1 MKNTAIFFWVLV
13 CFIFCKY
20 ANAQYAGKKISYTVF
35 NDFETGELFGWE
47 AYPYAQDIAFDA
59 LYFASKTP
67 TYKNSKYAL
76 ARPIKAHDTN
86 ELYQGFTKRLN
97 IYTIPDTR
105 IKAAIYFQS
114 DRNADFLELS
124 LGTFDG
130 RRFMHKI
137 NNPKANTWIEID
149 LPLSSFSSK
158 GQPLQAAEHIQVI
171 TIEGSYLI
179 KNYLYTYT
187 ILMDDFQINGERDI
201 RFIPSVPTATVF
213 EMFNISVLNSHFFY
227 GDMIK
232 LKTSVEGNVNLKMVK
247 ASLLDSHGN
256 IIKDNINFTRIG
268 NDWQNESIYK
278 FSEKDAR
285 GQWEIRLRGIDDEG
299 AQIGQSFRF
308 LMPGIKVN
316 THPRLYFSKEELN
329 NRLSNEKS
337 PVAKRILDH
346 ALKEDAFMKVDVDAI
361 MEGIDRTAENLVGGP
376 YSMNS
381 VGFSNYALWNNPNS
395 TLGTVIEEGSFR
407 YAFTG
412 DKAAGEQAKK
422 ALLKL
427 CSFKKWNANWMLERK
442 FWTYYPVG
450 YTIKPVAYGYDLLF
464 DLLSDSERSFVR
476 NAIMEKGLKMFHR
489 DMVEMNRMPS
499 NQTNHIAVIVGGM
512 GMAATAIYGDDPAN
526 PTLEPYLSGILT
538 KSKEFIDRTY
548 YEDGSYAEPKSGYMD
563 MATRDI
569 VEILATFERNF
580 GVDYS
585 TTTNVRNFY
594 KYPIQAMHSS
604 GLIQSYGDGGRSYS
618 GFDQIHSWWFV
629 NRTKNPYLYNFVKPY
644 WESGKGG
651 YLGYLWFRDDIVP
664 LKRESLA
671 PSKVFSAQGMVMRSG
686 WDDASTIITTR
697 VGPNNNHAHYD
708 QGSFQ
713 IMTNGEELLT
723 DPGIGALGYYA
734 NLEFLSYD
742 VQAIA
747 HNVMLV
753 DHDPESQAPAHYDN
767 GIEAL
772 KTWPKMIHSFTGSVA
787 DAVESDLS
795 SVYKDKLEN
804 YSRSLIYTKNGPVFL
819 FDQVKSK
826 TGGHV
831 YNWLFHAPQNE
842 GNKRSIAF
850 KDNRVTVDRPNARL
864 TMDIISSGISERA
877 NDNLTLFSYA
887 ADLGSASI
895 RDRADK
901 KFAESFLTLV
911 SKPDLKEA
919 NFFAVLLP
927 EAKPGNGDYSS
938 RPVTTKI
945 DAEGWFGARVDHGD
959 ESTYGFFRN
968 PSQVNGL
975 VNGFTTDSKRFTA
988 SFDRSGSLNKVYFEG
1003 STFSGHALSVV
1014 STSPITAAISKTDLQ
1029 TTLELESLSPEKL
1042 SISMI
1047 KKPISALSNGLIFNE
1062 WLYNDQTKILSL
1074 EIPKGR
1080 TELIFKTK

>member
-1 MKNTAIFFWVLV
+1 MKNRTLFWVLA
-13 CFIFCKY
+13 CFIFSNY
-20 ANAQYAGKKISYTVF
+20 ANAQNSGSRVPYTVY

-76 ARPIKAHDTN
+76 ARPLKAHDTN

-97 IYTIPDTR
+97 LYTVPDTR
-105 IKAAIYFQS
+105 VKAAIYFQS
-114 DRNADFLELS
+114 DRNAESLDLS

-130 RRFMHKI
+130 RRFLHKI
-137 NNPKANTWIEID
+137 SKPQANTWIEID
-149 LPLSSFSSK
+149 LPLSSFSLK
-158 GQPLQAAEHIQVI
+158 GQPLHADEHIQVI
-171 TIEGSYLI
+171 TVEGTYPV

-187 ILMDDFQINGERDI
+187 ILMDDFQINGERDT
-201 RFIPSVPTATVF
+201 RFVPLVPEATVF
-213 EMFNISVLNSHFFY
+213 EMFNVSVLNKHYFY
-227 GDMIK
+227 GDMIS
-232 LKTSVEGNVNLKMVK
+232 LKTSTEGNLNLKQVN
-247 ASLLDSHGN
+247 ASLIDSRGKVV
-256 IIKDNINFTRIG
+256 KDNIPFTLSE
-268 NDWQNESIYK
+268 NNWQNESIYK

-285 GQWEIRLRGIDDEG
+285 GQWEIRVKGIDNQG
-299 AQIGQSFRF
+299 AQISQSFRF
-308 LMPGIKVN
+308 LMPGNKVN
-316 THPRLYFSKEELN
+316 AHPRLYFNKEELK
-329 NRLSNEKS
+329 NRLANEKS

-346 ALKEDAFMKVDVDAI
+346 VLEETAFMKVNVDAI
-361 MEGIDRTAENLVGGP
+361 REGIDRTAENLVGGP

-427 CSFKKWNANWMLERK
+427 CSFKKWNADWMLERK

-450 YTIKPVAYGYDLLF
+450 YTIKPVAYGYDMLY

-512 GMAATAIYGDDPAN
+512 GMAATAIYGDDPDN

-538 KSKEFIDRTY
+538 KSREFIDRTY

-629 NRTKNPYLYNFVKPY
+629 NRTKNPYLYNFVKPF

-651 YLGYLWFRDDIVP
+651 YLGYLWFRDDITP
-664 LKRESLA
+664 LKRETLT
-671 PSKVFSAQGMVMRSG
+671 PSKIFSAQGMVMRNG

-747 HNVMLV
+747 HNVMLI

-767 GIEAL
+767 GIAAL
-772 KTWPKMIHSFTGSVA
+772 KTWPTMTHSFAGKIA

-795 SVYKDKLEN
+795 SVYKDKLEK
-804 YSRSLIYTKNGPVFL
+804 YSRTLLYTKTGPVFL

-826 TGGHV
+826 TGGHI

-842 GNKRSIAF
+842 GNKRSIAY
-850 KDNRVTVDRPNARL
+850 KDNRVTIDRPNARL
-864 TMDIISSGISERA
+864 TMDIISSGISERS
-877 NDNLTLFSYA
+877 NDNLALFSYA

-911 SKPDLKEA
+911 SKPDLNEA

-927 EAKPGNGDYSS
+927 EAKPVSGNYSQ

-945 DAEGWFGARVDHGD
+945 EADGWIGARIDHGE
-959 ESTYGFFRN
+959 ESSYGFFRN
-968 PSQVNGL
+968 GASANGIA
-975 VNGFTTDSKRFTA
+975 NGFTTDSKHFTA
-988 SFDRSGSLNKVYFEG
+988 SIDRSGALTKVYFEG
-1003 STFSGHALSVV
+1003 ASFIGHGLSVS
-1014 STSPITAAISKTDLQ
+1014 STNSITAAIAISTKEIS
-1029 TTLELESLSPEKL
+1029 LELQSEDAGKLSLS
-1042 SISMI
+1042 II
-1047 KKPISALSNGLIFNE
+1047 KKPLSVLSNGQVLRD
-1062 WLYNDQTKILSL
+1062 WSYNDQTKMLSL
-1074 EIPKGR
+1074 KVPKGR
-1080 TELIFKTK
+1080 TEMNVKLK

>member
-1 MKNTAIFFWVLV
+1 MKFKVLSILLACCV
-13 CFIFCKY
+13 MGIS
-20 ANAQYAGKKISYTVF
+20 ASAQNAGLRRAYTLF

-67 TYKNSKYAL
+67 TYKNSKFAL
-76 ARPIKAHDTN
+76 ARPLKAHDTN

-97 IYTIPDTR
+97 LFTSSETR

-114 DRNADFLELS
+114 DRNPESLELS

-130 RRFMHKI
+130 RQFIHKI
-137 NNPKANTWIEID
+137 NNPVANTWIELDI
-149 LPLSSFSSK
+149 PATSFKLGTQSLK
-158 GQPLQAAEHIQVI
+158 AAEHIQVI
-171 TIEGSYLI
+171 TIKGTYHT
-179 KNYLYTYT
+179 KNYLFTYT
-187 ILMDDFQINGERDI
+187 ILMDDFSINGERDS
-201 RFIPSVPTATVF
+201 RFIPSSPIADNF
-213 EMFNISVLNSHFFY
+213 DLFNVSVLKKHFFY
-227 GDMIK
+227 GDNFSLNTK
-232 LKTSVEGNVNLKMVK
+232 VEGSLNLKKVIGTLVNSNGK
-247 ASLLDSHGN
+247 
-256 IIKDNINFTRIG
+256 IVKDNISFSPL
-268 NDWQNESIYK
+268 DDVWHNESIYK
-278 FSEKDAR
+278 FSERDAR
-285 GQWEIRLRGIDDEG
+285 GQWEIRLKGTDATG
-299 AQIGQSFRF
+299 AMITQAFRF
-308 LMPGIKVN
+308 LMPGNKVN
-316 THPRLYFSKEELN
+316 SHPRLYFSADELKG
-329 NRLSNEKS
+329 RLANEKS
-337 PVAKRILDH
+337 PVAKKILDN
-346 ALKEDAFMKVDVDAI
+346 ALIHNDFMKVNVEAI
-361 MEGIDRTAENLVGGP
+361 QEGIDRTSENLVGGP
-376 YSMNS
+376 YSMNT
-381 VGFSNYALWNNPNS
+381 VGFSNYAVWNNPNT

-427 CSFKKWNANWMLERK
+427 CSFSKWNANWMIERK

-450 YTIKPVAYGYDLLF
+450 YTIKPVAYGYDMLY
-464 DLLSDSERSFVR
+464 DLMSETERAYVR

-512 GMAATAIYGDDPAN
+512 GMAATAIYGDDPDN
-526 PTLEPYLSGILT
+526 PYIEPYLSGILT

-585 TTTNVRNFY
+585 TTTNVQNFY

-604 GLIQSYGDGGRSYS
+604 GLIQSYGDGGRAYD
-618 GFDQIHSWWFV
+618 GFNQIHSWWFV
-629 NRTKNPYLYNFVKPY
+629 NRTKNPYIYKYVKPF
-644 WESGKGG
+644 WEAGKGG
-651 YLGYLWFRDDIVP
+651 YLGYLWFRDDITPASREAMP
-664 LKRESLA
+664 L
-671 PSKVFSAQGMVMRSG
+671 SKTFSAQGMVMRSG
-686 WDDASTIITTR
+686 WDDSSTIISTR
-697 VGPNNNHAHYD
+697 VGPNHNHAHYD

-747 HNVMLV
+747 HNTMLI

-767 GIEAL
+767 GIAAL
-772 KTWPKMIHSFTGSVA
+772 KIWPTMTHTFNGKLA
-787 DAVESDLS
+787 DAVESELS
-795 SVYKDKLEN
+795 SVYKDKLES
-804 YSRSLIYTKNGPVFL
+804 YSRTLLYTKSGPVFL

-826 TGGHV
+826 TGGHL

-842 GNKRSIAF
+842 GNKRSITY
-850 KDNRVTVDRPNARL
+850 KDNRMVVDRPKARL
-864 TMDIISSGISERA
+864 TMDVISSGISERA
-877 NDNLTLFSYA
+877 NDNLALFSYA

-927 EAKPGNGDYSS
+927 EAKPVSGDYGA
-938 RPVTTKI
+938 RPVSTRI
-945 DAEGWFGARVDHGD
+945 DADGWIGAKLEHSNGSDI
-959 ESTYGFFRN
+959 GFFKSGTRIA
-968 PSQVNGL
+968 GIAE
-975 VNGFTTDSKRFTA
+975 GFTTDAKRFTA
-988 SFDRSGSLNKVYFEG
+988 SFNKSGALQKVYFEG
-1003 STFSGHALSVV
+1003 SAISGKGISIHADHSLTVAAELISSGYELEFQSDQANSVQMSVSGKPSVVELNGQAVRGWTYDERTKFLSVKIPQGRNDMMV
-1014 STSPITAAISKTDLQ
+1014 
-1029 TTLELESLSPEKL
+1029 KL
-1042 SISMI
+1042 
-1047 KKPISALSNGLIFNE
+1047 N
-1062 WLYNDQTKILSL
+1062 
-1074 EIPKGR
+1074 
-1080 TELIFKTK
+1080 

>member
-1 MKNTAIFFWVLV
+1 MNYRAIFWVLA
-13 CFIFCKY
+13 CFIFSNY
-20 ANAQYAGKKISYTVF
+20 ANAQNSGSRVPYVLN

-76 ARPIKAHDTN
+76 ARPLKAHDTN

-97 IYTIPDTR
+97 LFTIPDTR
-105 IKAAIYFQS
+105 VKAAIYFQS
-114 DRNADFLELS
+114 DRNAESLEVS

-137 NNPKANTWIEID
+137 NNPQANTWIEID
-149 LPLSSFSSK
+149 LPLSSFMFK
-158 GQPLQAAEHIQVI
+158 GQALHADEHIQVI
-171 TIEGSYLI
+171 TFEGAYPV

-187 ILMDDFQINGERDI
+187 ILMDNFQINGERDT
-201 RFIPSVPTATVF
+201 RFVLSAPISTVF
-213 EMFNISVLNSHFFY
+213 DMFNVSVLNKHFFY
-227 GDMIK
+227 GDIIS
-232 LKTSVEGNVNLKMVK
+232 LKTSAEGNPNLKQVN
-247 ASLLDSHGN
+247 ASLIDSRGKVV
-256 IIKDNINFTRIG
+256 KDNIAFTRSG

-278 FSEKDAR
+278 FSEKDER
-285 GQWEIRLRGIDDEG
+285 GQWEIRLKGIDNQG
-299 AQIGQSFRF
+299 ATISQSFRF
-308 LMPGIKVN
+308 LMPGNKVN
-316 THPRLYFSKEELN
+316 AHPRLYFSNEELK
-329 NRLSNEKS
+329 NRLANEKS

-346 ALKEDAFMKVDVDAI
+346 AIEETAFMKVNVDDI
-361 MEGIDRTAENLVGGP
+361 KEGIDRTAENLVGGP

-395 TLGTVIEEGSFR
+395 SLGTVIEEGSFR

-412 DKAAGEQAKK
+412 DKMAGEQAKK

-450 YTIKPVAYGYDLLF
+450 YTIKPVAYGYDMLY

-580 GVDYS
+580 GVDFS
-585 TTTNVRNFY
+585 TTTNVRHFY

-651 YLGYLWFRDDIVP
+651 YLGYLWFRDDIIP
-664 LKRESLA
+664 LKRESLV
-671 PSKVFSAQGMVMRSG
+671 PSKVFSAQGMVMRNG

-713 IMTNGEELLT
+713 IMANGEELLT

-747 HNVMLV
+747 HNTMLI

-767 GIEAL
+767 GIAAL
-772 KTWPKMIHSFTGSVA
+772 KTWPTMTHTFAGKIA
-787 DAVESDLS
+787 DALESDLS
-795 SVYKDKLEN
+795 SVYKDKLEK
-804 YSRSLIYTKNGPVFL
+804 YSRTLLYTKSGPVFL

-826 TGGHV
+826 SGGHV
-831 YNWLFHAPQNE
+831 YNWLFHAPKNE
-842 GNKRSIAF
+842 GNKRSIAY
-850 KDNRVTVDRPNARL
+850 KDNRVTIDRPNARL
-864 TMDIISSGISERA
+864 TMDIISSGISERS
-877 NDNLTLFSYA
+877 NDNLALFSYA

-895 RDRADK
+895 RDRTDK

-911 SKPDLKEA
+911 SKPDLNEA

-927 EAKPGNGDYSS
+927 EAKPASGNYSP

-945 DAEGWFGARVDHGD
+945 EADGWIGARIDHGN

-968 PSQVNGL
+968 GAVANGIVND
-975 VNGFTTDSKRFTA
+975 FKTDAKRFTA
-988 SFDRSGSLNKVYFEG
+988 SFDRSGSLTKVYFEG
-1003 STFSGHALSVV
+1003 GSFIGHGLSVA
-1014 STSPITAAISKTDLQ
+1014 STNSITVAIAISTIE
-1029 TTLELESLSPEKL
+1029 TSLELQSEEAGKLSLS
-1042 SISMI
+1042 II
-1047 KKPISALSNGLIFNE
+1047 KKPVSVLSNGQVLRE
-1062 WLYNDQTKILSL
+1062 WSYNDQIKMLSL
-1074 EIPKGR
+1074 KVQKGI
-1080 TELIFKTK
+1080 TELNIKLK